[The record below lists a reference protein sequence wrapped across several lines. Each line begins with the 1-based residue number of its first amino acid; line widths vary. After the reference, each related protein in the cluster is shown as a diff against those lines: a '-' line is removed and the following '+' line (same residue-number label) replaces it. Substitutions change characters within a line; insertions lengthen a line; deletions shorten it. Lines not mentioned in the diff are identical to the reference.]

1 MRARRAVGDVG
12 RDVGTRQEAPPVTS
26 SAPFCAPERGDP
38 RNSFSARRELLFR
51 SYVTVVLLGGTAV
64 LAAALAG
71 LELPEAVRMEPAF
84 WALCA
89 LLVGAELRP
98 LFTAGGRDPNGH
110 VLTTA
115 FVFAVLLRY
124 GLPAAVLVQ
133 AVATTATDLSRSKAP
148 WRVGFNVSQYAVSWW
163 AASVTMGM
171 VGLRPST
178 PPSDLVASD
187 LVAVGVGAL
196 TYFAANQLLVTGAIS
211 LKVGR
216 PLRQLLLDDLAYEG
230 VSNGALLALSPLI
243 VLAVEEG
250 PFFLPLLLPPL
261 FVLYAVGAIALD
273 RERQALT
280 DDLTGLPNRKQLRA
294 RTSELVELG
303 DPAGPSLLLFDL
315 DRFKEVN
322 DTLGHHVGDRLIQVV
337 GERLAG
343 ALRPCDTVARLG
355 GDEFAVLLPATDAA
369 AAELT
374 ARRLLDELCR
384 PIRLEG
390 LLVDVRA
397 SVGVASAP
405 QHGEDLDALL
415 RHADVAMYLAKDAG
429 GGVARYDAARD
440 PNSTQRLVMVGELRA
455 ALASGQLEVHFQPK
469 ADLRTG
475 AVEGVEALARWRHP
489 VRGLVPPDV
498 FVPLAESSGLVEQL
512 TALVL
517 DRTLAQLAVWH
528 RLGLPLTAAVNV
540 SVRDLDGGALVA
552 RVVAALEAHGVPASC
567 LQLEVTE
574 GSLFTDSEAAAV
586 TLVQLGALG
595 VELSLD
601 DFGTGYSSLG
611 HLRRLPVSELK
622 IDRCFVQRM
631 GDDPRDAAIV
641 RSVVDLARGLGMR
654 VVAEGV
660 EERATWDALRE
671 LGCDAAQ
678 GWYLSRAEPAHV
690 LTPWLL
696 AHRSPVER
704 PV

>member
-1 MRARRAVGDVG
+1 
-12 RDVGTRQEAPPVTS
+12 
-26 SAPFCAPERGDP
+26 
-38 RNSFSARRELLFR
+38 
-51 SYVTVVLLGGTAV
+51 
-64 LAAALAG
+64 
-71 LELPEAVRMEPAF
+71 
-84 WALCA
+84 
-89 LLVGAELRP
+89 
-98 LFTAGGRDPNGH
+98 
-110 VLTTA
+110 
-115 FVFAVLLRY
+115 
-124 GLPAAVLVQ
+124 
-133 AVATTATDLSRSKAP
+133 
-148 WRVGFNVSQYAVSWW
+148 
-163 AASVTMGM
+163 
-171 VGLRPST
+171 
-178 PPSDLVASD
+178 
-187 LVAVGVGAL
+187 
-196 TYFAANQLLVTGAIS
+196 
-211 LKVGR
+211 
-216 PLRQLLLDDLAYEG
+216 
-230 VSNGALLALSPLI
+230 
-243 VLAVEEG
+243 
-250 PFFLPLLLPPL
+250 
-261 FVLYAVGAIALD
+261 
-273 RERQALT
+273 
-280 DDLTGLPNRKQLRA
+280 
-294 RTSELVELG
+294 
-303 DPAGPSLLLFDL
+303 
-315 DRFKEVN
+315 
-322 DTLGHHVGDRLIQVV
+322 
-337 GERLAG
+337 
-343 ALRPCDTVARLG
+343 
-355 GDEFAVLLPATDAA
+355 
-369 AAELT
+369 
-374 ARRLLDELCR
+374 
-384 PIRLEG
+384 
-390 LLVDVRA
+390 
-397 SVGVASAP
+397 
-405 QHGEDLDALL
+405 
-415 RHADVAMYLAKDAG
+415 
-429 GGVARYDAARD
+429 
-440 PNSTQRLVMVGELRA
+440 MVGELRA

-552 RVVAALEAHGVPASC
+552 QVVAALEAHGVPASC

-574 GSLFTDSEAAAV
+574 GSLFTDSETAAV

-678 GWYLSRAEPAHV
+678 GWYLSRAEPAAV